1 MDEPKMELSNHK
13 KTQEEQNIEMMYR
26 LHHIAKKRNVQTFA
40 YTDTKNNYHAEFPHQ
55 RHFIR

>member
-1 MDEPKMELSNHK
+1 MELSNHK